1 MPISRRPFA
10 AVVIALLA
18 ACNSASEPSPTAA
31 GDYVLQ
37 TIDGHRLPA
46 TGGADFVVSSSIS
59 LHSDGQFT
67 FARIDSFP
75 SRSGSPKD
83 TIALSGTWSVSGADI
98 HIAIPEKFR
107 VGHEAHFGQVTNRFF
122 EYVTSPGSLPRWE
135 TPYMLAKYAVST
147 KGVEK
152 GKQ

>member
-1 MPISRRPFA
+1 MRRGAFA
-10 AVVIALLA
+10 AAVLTLCA
-18 ACNSASEPSPTAA
+18 ACNSASAPPQTAA

-83 TIALSGTWSVSGADI
+83 TIALSGTWSVSGTDI
-98 HIAIPEKFR
+98 HM
-107 VGHEAHFGQVTNRFF
+107 VFGQQKLF
-122 EYVTSPGSLPRWE
+122 EQWFGTLSGAQLTVVQPLNGTWVFARH
-135 TPYMLAKYAVST
+135 
-147 KGVEK
+147 
-152 GKQ
+152 

>member
-98 HIAIPEKFR
+98 HM
-107 VGHEAHFGQVTNRFF
+107 VFGQQKLF
-122 EYVTSPGSLPRWE
+122 EQWFGTLSGAQLTVVQPLNGTWVFARH
-135 TPYMLAKYAVST
+135 
-147 KGVEK
+147 
-152 GKQ
+152 